1 MEFKVMRIGTIKVKM
16 FDMIVKAL
24 GNVRHVLELERKLI
38 LLSWLDSLGYVYY
51 ILYMLE
57 WWKLLKGV

>member
-38 LLSWLDSLGYVYY
+38 LLS
-51 ILYMLE
+51 
-57 WWKLLKGV
+57 